1 MKYVSIFMIAFFCFA
16 GQASA
21 QVDAISQYFDQYI
34 DDDRFTVVYISSRM
48 FKLFAK
54 ASDEDSDDE
63 EERAVKQAI
72 KDLKGLR
79 ILTTEETPRKFYEEA
94 KAKINT
100 KGYEVLMTVKSKG
113 DDDVEFLIK
122 ENDDVIE
129 ELLLLVGGDESF
141 VMMSFVGKIN
151 LEQLSKLSDS
161 MDFDGLEHLEELE
174 KN

>member
-21 QVDAISQYFDQYI
+21 QVDAISQYFDQYV

-48 FKLFAK
+48 FKLFAQ
-54 ASDEDSDDE
+54 AGDDNDDE
-63 EERAVKQAI
+63 EEREVRQAI

-79 ILTTEETPRKFYEEA
+79 ILTTEETPRKFYKEA

-122 ENDDVIE
+122 ENGDDIE

-151 LEQLSKLSDS
+151 LEQLSKISDS
-161 MDFDGLEHLEELE
+161 MDIEGLEHLEELE